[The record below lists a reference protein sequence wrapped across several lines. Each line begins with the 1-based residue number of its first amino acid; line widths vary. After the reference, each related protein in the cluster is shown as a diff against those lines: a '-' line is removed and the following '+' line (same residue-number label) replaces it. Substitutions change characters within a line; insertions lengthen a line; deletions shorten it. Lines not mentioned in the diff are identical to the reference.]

1 MRAGLPEPDG
11 HMQNQLPEESGK
23 KAEMSML
30 SKAFESDREIKHR
43 QLDTMKEVD
52 LMGVIKFYELR

>member
-1 MRAGLPEPDG
+1 
-11 HMQNQLPEESGK
+11 MQNQLPEESGK

-43 QLDTMKEVD
+43 QLDTMKELD